1 MHSRPSLLVVAVL
14 VLDLLGC
21 FAVNV
26 SIPATSPSSS
36 QSLARTLFSF
46 SIDGD
51 RWPDWSGV
59 SSRNEFTHSALTTLG
74 KLTGTP
80 PKIRVGANSEDR
92 TVWSPTVTINEVDA
106 LPPNTITPYPDATHI
121 AVGNAYYSLSRF
133 LPRGTRMT
141 WGVDLGA
148 DNVTNAVNMA
158 KAIARAFRTSAVK
171 ASGVTLDLIEV
182 GNEADLF
189 RSNGLRPSN
198 WTVEDYVPDWI
209 SIAGPAVEAAGIH
222 GPNGPVSVQGAAFI
236 SQFFTP
242 TDIFNL
248 GVLDSAPGQAITQ
261 YVTVKPDPSA
271 RYTEDLRTDRIS
283 QHCYSAAFCNGGD
296 FPLTSFMS
304 KQAVRG
310 NLTIYEADIAETHRR
325 GLTYILGYVGLSSHK
340 VYGPVADVNV
350 GP

>member
-1 MHSRPSLLVVAVL
+1 M
-14 VLDLLGC
+14 
-21 FAVNV
+21 NV
-26 SIPATSPSSS
+26 SLPTTSPPGS
-36 QSLARTLFSF
+36 QSLARALVSF
-46 SIDGD
+46 SIEGD

-59 SSRNEFTHSALTTLG
+59 GSRNEFTHSALTTLG
-74 KLTGTP
+74 KLTGAP

-121 AVGNAYYSLSRF
+121 AVGNGYYELSRF

-148 DNVTNAVNMA
+148 NNITNAVNMA
-158 KAIARAFRTSAVK
+158 KSIARAFHASAVK
-171 ASGVTLDLIEV
+171 ASGVILDLIEV

-198 WTVEDYVPDWI
+198 WTVEDYVPNWI
-209 SIAGPAVEAAGIH
+209 SVAGPAVEAAGIH
-222 GPNGPVSVQGAAFI
+222 GPDGPVSVQGAAFI

-242 TDIFNL
+242 TEIFNL
-248 GVLDSAPGQAITQ
+248 GILNSTPGQAITQ
-261 YVTVKPDPSA
+261 YVQNISA
-271 RYTEDLRTDRIS
+271 WRALGSPPRRIS

-325 GLTYILGYVGLSSHK
+325 NLTYILGYVASSDGHRSC
-340 VYGPVADVNV
+340 GPAMNANV
-350 GP
+350 GPQRNE